1 MTNRSGWHAEPQR
14 QVGGAVDKP
23 SPACRKPA
31 QDDQGRLVHLAQ
43 PPKVQRWARR
53 RITAG
58 EQELCE
64 AFSLKPPVD
73 LDDRS
78 PSVIQPSNPEGHGS
92 FISRKQAHH

>member
-14 QVGGAVDKP
+14 QVGGAADKP
-23 SPACRKPA
+23 SPTRRKPA
-31 QDDQGRLVHLAQ
+31 QEDQGRLVRLAQ

-58 EQELCE
+58 EHELCE
-64 AFSLKPPVD
+64 AFSLKPPID

-78 PSVIQPSNPEGHGS
+78 LSVIQPSDPEGHGS
-92 FISRKQAHH
+92 SMSSKRANF